1 MNLKRRPVQIKTYQ
15 QTNRHGHSMRSRSQ
29 DEMEK
34 GQSEH
39 EIEKCVSNK
48 LCWTA
53 T

>member
-1 MNLKRRPVQIKTYQ
+1 MGTTTQMYK
-15 QTNRHGHSMRSRSQ
+15 SMRSRSQ